1 MQSGIEAKAQKER
14 IVSSNVYSARLL
26 GRNLKSAKIKKGLKK
41 QIPTSQPVLDEYD
54 ELGIK
59 EDLDEDDS
67 FYDKV
72 DQQIYQDLQ

>member
-1 MQSGIEAKAQKER
+1 M
-14 IVSSNVYSARLL
+14 SSNVYSARLL
-26 GRNLKSAKIKKGLKK
+26 GRNLRSAKLGKGQKK
-41 QIPTSQPVLDEYD
+41 QITTSQPVLDEYD

-72 DQQIYQDLQ
+72 DQQIYQDL